1 MKINVNQIPP
11 EGLIIEE
18 EINPAAL
25 DLETEIVKLPK
36 PVKAKAEVYRITNA
50 ISVKMA
56 IEAGLRMNCSRCLGE
71 FEVKLS
77 KSLRLG
83 YPADKTGPVID
94 LGPDIRAEIIL
105 DYPIK
110 PLCKSSCKGLC
121 PKCGRNLNEGGCN
134 CATT

>member
-1 MKINVNQIPP
+1 MKININQIPL

-25 DLETEIVKLPK
+25 DLETEIVKLPES
-36 PVKAKAEVYRITNA
+36 VKVRAEVSRITNA

-56 IEAGLRMNCSRCLGE
+56 IEAELQMSCSRCLGE
-71 FEVKLS
+71 FAVKLN
-77 KSLRLG
+77 KSLQLG
-83 YPADKTGPVID
+83 YSADRVGPVID

-110 PLCKSSCKGLC
+110 PLCKLSCKGLC